1 MEKSIVSVKNLS
13 HRYSVQ
19 WAVKDVSFEINEK
32 GVTGLLGSNGAGK
45 STTMNIIC
53 GVLNQTQGDVFI
65 NGVNLR
71 ENPVEAKKNI
81 GFLPQQPPLYTD
93 LTVGEYLRHAA
104 FLRLVEPDKVDEAID
119 LALEKCS
126 ITHFRDRLIKNLSGG
141 YQQRVGIAQAIVH
154 NPQFVVL
161 DEPTNGLDPNQIVD
175 IRNLIRDIAKHHAVL
190 LSTHILSEVQAICDN
205 IYMIESGKLVFSGTM
220 EEFDNYVAPE
230 SFIVE
235 FANSPSKE
243 VLEDLTENNGIEAL
257 EDGSYRIF
265 LKDDISITEKYIQES
280 VKQNWNLKNIYV
292 ERASL
297 SEIFAQLSGKAKN
310 KQYEKVQ

>member
-71 ENPVEAKKNI
+71 EDPVEAKKNI

-104 FLRLVEPDKVDEAID
+104 FLRLVEPDKVDEAVD

-243 VLEDLTENNGIEAL
+243 VLENLTENNGIEAR

>member
-71 ENPVEAKKNI
+71 ENPVDAKKNI

-104 FLRLVEPDKVDEAID
+104 FLRLVEPDKVDEAVD

-243 VLEDLTENNGIEAL
+243 VLENLTENNGIEAL

>member
-53 GVLNQTQGDVFI
+53 GVLNQTQGDVVI

-104 FLRLVEPDKVDEAID
+104 FLRLVEPDKVDEAVD

-243 VLEDLTENNGIEAL
+243 VLENLTENNGIEAL

>member
-53 GVLNQTQGDVFI
+53 GVLNQTEGDVFI

-71 ENPVEAKKNI
+71 EDPVAAKKNI

-104 FLRLVEPDKVDEAID
+104 FLRLVEPDKIDEAVD
-119 LALEKCS
+119 VALEKCS

-243 VLEDLTENNGIEAL
+243 VLENLTENNGIEAL

>member
-53 GVLNQTQGDVFI
+53 GVLNQTQGDVYI

-104 FLRLVEPDKVDEAID
+104 FLRLVEPDKVDEAVD

-243 VLEDLTENNGIEAL
+243 VLENLTENNGIEAL